1 MQRSTRVRDVVTG
14 TLAVLTLLTLVIG
27 VPLALVVSVGWPLPT
42 EVPDPATVG
51 NALRYGMIAPATL
64 LKTLAVVVWATWLLM
79 TASVGV
85 EVAALV
91 RGTVAR
97 ALPNL
102 GGLQQIAARLVATAM
117 MLSTL
122 TARPA
127 VAAPLPPAAVADA
140 GVAAPLSGQDAVSP
154 EEAAATSPAWKVQ
167 RHDSLWTIAERALGD
182 GHRWREIHEL
192 NVGRRQ
198 ADGRRLSKGDM
209 MIHPGWVLRLPAD
222 AASDQQAG
230 AEPVTVERGDHLWGL
245 AARHLGDGERW
256 REIYERNAGH
266 EQSDGSALARPD
278 VIQPGWVLEI
288 PDRVTGVPAPAGH
301 GDGGHADR
309 SVTDQAD
316 GPPGDAPANGRGRG
330 NATGAREE
338 AGDLAKG
345 ERTARDVDDESATTP
360 TGAHG
365 AGAPVVR
372 LPVTPE
378 TLFGAGWPAAGDHGR
393 SVGQSTV
400 TPDPALASATTTQT
414 ERDHLPLAGITLLA
428 AGLVG
433 VLARRRRHWLRQRSP
448 GTALEPVD
456 PEAAELERWLRA
468 IADHDLSHRTERV
481 LRVVAEHFAL
491 HEVDPVVLAI
501 EFGERVRLRLE
512 TADPAAPP
520 GVSASDDGRTWT
532 LDPELEV
539 AAPMDPDG
547 PALTPT
553 LVTCGHRP
561 SGEVVALNLLA
572 AGVVDVAGGGDAI
585 DEVITSWT
593 AELATNAT
601 TDVEVIVVGPHHD
614 LVEQFTTVTVA
625 DDPEA
630 VLHRIDRARGA
641 SSGVVVLS
649 CAPAE
654 DTAWEAVRGRAL
666 EDPRVAVV
674 APGNDDAL
682 HRVHVDGERVV
693 LAPDG
698 IPLERPAWLTPDN
711 WDRFDELVRQ
721 PVRQQ
726 PSDLVPSPLLSAPF
740 DGHLG
745 QIDDEEPTPER
756 DIRLLGPFE
765 VEGLPASGPDAAD
778 LLMFLAVHRGG
789 ATVEALAGD
798 LGWDIERTAGV
809 FAATGDALGCDDEGR
824 PLLAVDGDGHHR
836 LSTTVSCDAERL
848 HALTRGLRQ
857 TPPAAQAQR
866 LTEAL
871 DMVRG
876 VPFRDAGGWAHAES
890 MVPATIALVS
900 DLAHQLATLMMTFGD
915 LERASW
921 AVDQGLLANPSCE
934 LLYRDRMRIAD
945 ARGDF
950 ELLDSVMRELR
961 AQAESDHGWVTP
973 ETLQLYERLKRSTRI
988 TAAAADDH
996 RHAS

>member
-1 MQRSTRVRDVVTG
+1 MYRSTRVRDVVTG
-14 TLAVLTLLTLVIG
+14 TLAVLTLLILVVG

-42 EVPDPATVG
+42 TWPDPATVG
-51 NALRYGMIAPATL
+51 NALHYGMIAPDTL
-64 LKTLAVVVWATWLLM
+64 LKALAVVVWATWLLM
-79 TASVGV
+79 TASVVV

-127 VAAPLPPAAVADA
+127 VAAPLPPAAAAVADA
-140 GVAAPLSGQDAVSP
+140 GVAAPLPGQDAFGS
-154 EEAAATSPAWKVQ
+154 EEAAAASPAWKVQ

-182 GHRWREIHEL
+182 GHRWREISEL

-198 ADGRRLSKGDM
+198 ADGRRLGKGDM

-222 AASDQQAG
+222 AAFDRQASG
-230 AEPVTVERGDHLWGL
+230 EPVTVERGDHLWGL
-245 AARHLGDGERW
+245 AEQHLGDGERW
-256 REIYERNAGH
+256 REVYERNAGH
-266 EQSDGSALARPD
+266 EQPDGSALAQPD

-288 PDRVTGVPAPAGH
+288 PDRVTGAPAPAWD
-301 GDGGHADR
+301 GDGRRGDR
-309 SVTDQAD
+309 DVTSRAK
-316 GPPGDAPANGRGRG
+316 GPTRAAPAQGGDRRDT
-330 NATGAREE
+330 TGARGEADRVKGD
-338 AGDLAKG
+338 AGD
-345 ERTARDVDDESATTP
+345 ERATP
-360 TGAHG
+360 PPGAPG
-365 AGAPVVR
+365 AEAPVVR

-378 TLFGAGWPAAGDHGR
+378 TLFGAGWPAAGDPAR
-393 SVGQSTV
+393 SIGQSTV
-400 TPDPALASATTTQT
+400 APEPALASATSAQT

-448 GTALEPVD
+448 GSALEPVD

-481 LRVVAEHFAL
+481 LRVLAEHFAL
-491 HEVDPVVLAI
+491 HDVDPVVLAI
-501 EFGERVRLRLE
+501 EFGEQVRLRLG
-512 TADPAAPP
+512 TADRAAPP

-553 LVTCGHRP
+553 LVTCGQRP
-561 SGEVVALNLLA
+561 SGEVVVMNPLA
-572 AGVVDVAGGGDAI
+572 AGVLDVAGDDDDI
-585 DEVITSWT
+585 EEVITSWT
-593 AELATNAT
+593 AELATST

-614 LVEQFTTVTVA
+614 LVEQFTTVTIA
-625 DDPEA
+625 DDPAA
-630 VLHRIDRARGA
+630 VLGRVDRARDAVG
-641 SSGVVVLS
+641 GVIVLS

-654 DTAWEAVRGRAL
+654 DPAWEAVRGRAL

-674 APGNDDAL
+674 APGNPDAV

-698 IPLERPAWLTPDN
+698 ISLERPAWLAADN

-726 PSDLVPSPLLSAPF
+726 PSDLVPSPLLSPPF

-745 QIDDEEPTPER
+745 GFDDEGSTPER

-765 VEGLPASGPDAAD
+765 TQGLPALGTGAAD

-789 ATVEALAGD
+789 AAVEALAGD
-798 LGWDIERTAGV
+798 LAWDVERTAAV
-809 FAATGDALGCDDEGR
+809 LAATGGVLGCDDEGR

-836 LSTTVSCDAERL
+836 LSTAVSCDVERL
-848 HALTRGLRQ
+848 HALVRGVRQ
-857 TPPAAQAQR
+857 MPPAGQAQR

-871 DMVRG
+871 EMVRG
-876 VPFRDAGGWAHAES
+876 VPFRDAGGWAHAEG

-900 DLAHQLATLMMTFGD
+900 DLAHRLATLMMTFGD
-915 LERASW
+915 LDRASW

-945 ARGDF
+945 ARGDS

-961 AQAESDHGWVTP
+961 AQAESDHGWVTS

-988 TAAAADDH
+988 NAAPADDH